1 MKTVKYVFGNT
12 KYIILS
18 FFIANLLVG
27 LLVSVLFGAA
37 SGDIYPFD
45 AMFYFMSLFIQIPIM
60 IIIMCNNLHLSFLKS
75 FQQSIIKVL
84 FLVGLIVTFI
94 FGTSY
99 SLLLFGRSINYGI
112 FFLERTHFY
121 LHWYQYDIIEAILL
135 FLTPIPI
142 VIFGVYLSLIFNLN
156 SKIKSKSLLYSLAS
170 VFGVY
175 TLLILIQE
183 VIFDFS
189 ILYLEAFVKDMIYVL
204 IFYVGFSIINII
216 LAKKV
221 EA

>member
-121 LHWYQYDIIEAILL
+121 LHWYQYDIIETILL